1 MMKHYVKLE
10 RQVATTYHRFWR
22 LRGFK
27 QQGFLL
33 LFGYHLFFLLSM
45 TARRICW
52 GFGLLSPS
60 GSERHHLF
68 WIWGDDAGRKSRILY
83 QQLDRDFPGM
93 KEKYQQAFGDRYVC
107 DSPNQQKLMAI
118 FCAFCQT
125 YQILYRPEEVFAYI
139 HRFEDQQLTLF

>member
-1 MMKHYVKLE
+1 M
-10 RQVATTYHRFWR
+10 
-22 LRGFK
+22 
-27 QQGFLL
+27 
-33 LFGYHLFFLLSM
+33 
-45 TARRICW
+45 

-118 FCAFCQT
+118 FVHSAKPIKSF
-125 YQILYRPEEVFAYI
+125 I
-139 HRFEDQQLTLF
+139 DQKKSLPISIVLKTSS